1 MCCYPFACDNGASM
15 SSPPSLNVTPDRTA
29 ERAGN
34 VVRGDWWI
42 LAEGERCE
50 KHTEMSAAII
60 TGAWCS
66 FKSQQLRSVEGP
78 VFNDGTGL
86 ESYAAAWWVIT
97 SLNNIIPIIYLSSWP
112 LIPSPPSRL
121 QHLPSNKLWL
131 VNSNIFSLP
140 RITWMNELFWEPWV
154 LFTFT
159 VMQHVIR
166 IVSGCVC

>member
-1 MCCYPFACDNGASM
+1 MWEKQGRRGKGSPVFSCTLVDFMCCYPFACDNGPSM

-34 VVRGDWWI
+34 VVCRDWWI

-50 KHTEMSAAII
+50 KHTEMSAARI

-66 FKSQQLRSVEGP
+66 FKSQQMRSVEGP

-97 SLNNIIPIIYLSSWP
+97 SLNNIIPIICLSSWP
-112 LIPSPPSRL
+112 LIPSPPCLYCSIS
-121 QHLPSNKLWL
+121 PPISC
-131 VNSNIFSLP
+131 
-140 RITWMNELFWEPWV
+140 
-154 LFTFT
+154 
-159 VMQHVIR
+159 
-166 IVSGCVC
+166 G